1 MTYMSNGPGPVVAA
15 DTRLYVPQAL
25 RLKVSSVSS
34 PDGVQMKAD
43 DDEAKDTSRSSALLR
58 PTALFGDGMVL
69 QATTFGSGSD
79 GIGAVLQ
86 GAGSPGE
93 AVTLTFAAPLAAGA
107 AHHGEFECRWVNI
120 G

>member
-1 MTYMSNGPGPVVAA
+1 
-15 DTRLYVPQAL
+15 
-25 RLKVSSVSS
+25 
-34 PDGVQMKAD
+34 
-43 DDEAKDTSRSSALLR
+43 
-58 PTALFGDGMVL
+58 MVL